1 MTMKGAMALGDRVKD
16 TISGFSGIL
25 VCDATWLNGC
35 RRVTV
40 QPEELKDGLP
50 IESRTFD
57 IEQLVLM
64 KKNIR
69 MGPGEVRTGGPHDD
83 PVRPAAPRRQG

>member
-1 MTMKGAMALGDRVKD
+1 MKLGDRVQD
-16 TISGFSGIL
+16 TISGFKGIL
-25 VCDATWLNGC
+25 VCDAMWLNGC

-57 IEQLVLM
+57 VEQLKLV
-64 KKNIR
+64 KANIAV
-69 MGPGEVRTGGPHDD
+69 GPKPVAERTGGPHDE
-83 PVRPAAPRRQG
+83 PARHSSPRRA